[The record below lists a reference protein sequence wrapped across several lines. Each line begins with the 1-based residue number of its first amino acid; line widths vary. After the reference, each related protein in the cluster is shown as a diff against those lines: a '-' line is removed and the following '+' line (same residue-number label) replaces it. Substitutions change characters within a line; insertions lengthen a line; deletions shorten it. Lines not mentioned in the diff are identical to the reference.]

1 MLEPSANIP
10 WLKVYLSIHKDGN
23 TSGTTLL
30 EALNCILPPTHP
42 TEKPL
47 CLPLQDV
54 YKISGIGTVPMGQVE
69 TGVLKSGMVV
79 TFALVSVTTEG
90 KSVEMHHVALS
101 GFE

>member
-54 YKISGIGTVPMGQVE
+54 YKIVGIDTVSVGRVETVVLKPSMVVIFVPMLQ
-69 TGVLKSGMVV
+69 LK
-79 TFALVSVTTEG
+79 
-90 KSVEMHHVALS
+90 
-101 GFE
+101 